1 MRIILLLIALLLVA
15 WLSLTQFNAVNKATN
30 SDKQTENNLLVP
42 KNAEDLKQ
50 LKTNVDALMQQS
62 AENTQKQID
71 AATRQ

>member
-15 WLSLTQFNAVNKATN
+15 WLSLTQFNAVNQATN